1 VPGLA
6 CSADAVAFGSS
17 SQPWLNLS
25 ILIACTGMILA
36 LIGWYRANRRRVRVE
51 AEKEKLQELVGERAQ
66 ELAEKQSQL
75 EKRRDQLSRINTI
88 VKAINAQHIFQD
100 LLDSLLEHMPIV
112 KGEEKAAALIWD
124 KGARAF
130 QYMAAR
136 GWQLQDLAS
145 RSMSAEE
152 AEARYVV
159 GAEEV
164 HDDIFVAK
172 GTRPDESAL
181 DPWSMLTLR
190 IKIDER
196 IEGYLIFDRF
206 ADERGFAEHDLM
218 ILRDLKIHIISAFI
232 KTRMLQEL
240 VALNEN
246 KNRFLGVAAHDLR
259 NPLGVIIAWSE
270 IVIRQLKSGRFS
282 PEQAMQHLERV
293 VSEAE
298 RMNRLVNDLLD
309 ISAIEAGKLNLELS
323 KLQVEVI
330 LSDIKQLY
338 SQIAAE
344 KGIELAVE
352 DATEL
357 PDVLADRDRIVEV
370 IENLISNAVKFTEP
384 GGKVRVYCKRDG
396 DDVVV
401 NVADSGPG
409 LTSDDL
415 RVVFKRYGRLSAR
428 PTAGEPSTGL
438 GLAIVNKIVRQHG
451 GQTWVESEKGK
462 GATFSFSLPMA
473 EANPP
478 NQP

>member
-1 VPGLA
+1 MELGL
-6 CSADAVAFGSS
+6 SPQSWIG
-17 SQPWLNLS
+17 LS
-25 ILIACTGMILA
+25 ILLICACLA
-36 LIGWYRANRRRVRVE
+36 VALCGWYRANCRRLRIE
-51 AEKEKLQELVGERAQ
+51 EEKKMLQELVGERAQ

-75 EKRRDQLSRINTI
+75 GKRRDQLSRINAI
-88 VKAINAQHIFQD
+88 VKAINAQHAFQD
-100 LLDSLLEHMPIV
+100 LLDSLLEQLPIV

-136 GWQLQDLAS
+136 GWQLQELAS
-145 RSMSAEE
+145 RSMSVEE

-164 HDDIFVAK
+164 YDDIFVAK
-172 GTRPDESAL
+172 GTRPDETAL
-181 DPWSMLTLR
+181 GHPWSMLTLR

-259 NPLGVIIAWSE
+259 NPLGVIIAWTE
-270 IVIRQLKSGRFS
+270 IVIRQLRSGRFS
-282 PEQAMQHLERV
+282 PEQGVQHLERV

-309 ISAIEAGKLNLELS
+309 ISAIEAGKLNLDLG
-323 KLQVEVI
+323 KLQIEVI
-330 LSDIKQLY
+330 LNDIKQLY

-344 KGIELAVE
+344 KGIRLAVE
-352 DATEL
+352 NATEL

-370 IENLISNAVKFTEP
+370 LENLISNAVKFTKP
-384 GGKVRVYCKRDG
+384 GGKVHVYCELDG
-396 DDVVV
+396 SDVVV
-401 NVADSGPG
+401 NVADSGQG

-428 PTAGEPSTGL
+428 PTGGEPSTGL

-451 GQTWVESEKGK
+451 GQTWVESEKDK
-462 GATFSFSLPMA
+462 GATFSFSLPRA
-473 EANPP
+473 DANQS
-478 NQP
+478 N